1 MIITKRPIIGR
12 IVGML
17 IMQLFFLSTV
27 YAIAFAQS
35 AQNQSKNNSS
45 AVLISNN
52 PISALLSIVI
62 IIVLIIVF
70 IIIHIYDNKLKMVR
84 SIKDAQIESKTKKIP
99 IGVLKYITIRI
110 TNNQTTSTLQ
120 NYQQM
125 LKLDMSYYKKYINKD
140 MGNMLFFDS
149 DGKIIKS
156 WLESYSKK
164 DLSNMVFWVFIN
176 SQINASSYL
185 DINLGF
191 LAMDSKNDDN
201 YGIAPNIT
209 EKYGSMDNG
218 SSIFDEY
225 WNFGLNYLQSEW
237 LNSSKCDYVLNKG
250 LKINGGSVYTNEC
263 MYNPSN
269 YILEASVRFSY
280 MHDVAAS
287 GISISGS
294 RHMGDAN
301 AITRPAVMLLCNSLS
316 KKYADLT
323 VLASNGAEDGKS
335 FNIQN
340 EHNMYKI
347 NYDKDYIFGISA
359 TQEQLFE
366 YINYDMRSSVY
377 AVMGGTYYIILG
389 DPSAIES
396 RDNPILPISFN
407 WIRIRK
413 FLPNNEMPK
422 TEIIV

>member
-1 MIITKRPIIGR
+1 MITIKRPIIGR

-17 IMQLFFLSTV
+17 ILQLLFLSSI
-27 YAIAFAQS
+27 YALAFSQS
-35 AQNQSKNNSS
+35 TQNQSKNNSS
-45 AVLISNN
+45 AALISNN
-52 PISALLSIVI
+52 PISALLSVVI
-62 IIVLIIVF
+62 IVVLVIVF
-70 IIIHIYDNKLKMVR
+70 VVISIYDNKSKMVR

-99 IGVLKYITIRI
+99 VGVLKYIQIRI

-140 MGNMLFFDS
+140 VNNLLFFDS
-149 DGKIIKS
+149 DGNVLKS

-164 DLSNMVFWVFIN
+164 DLKNMVFWIFIN
-176 SQINASSYL
+176 NQINASSSL
-185 DINLGF
+185 NINLGF
-191 LAMDSKNDDN
+191 LAIDSKSDN
-201 YGIAPNIT
+201 SYGVAPNLT
-209 EKYGSMDNG
+209 EKYGRMDNG

-225 WNFGLNYLQSEW
+225 WNFELNYLQSEW
-237 LNSSKCDYVLNKG
+237 LNSPKCNYALNKG
-250 LKINGGSVYTNEC
+250 LTIKGGSVYTNEC

-269 YILEASVRFSY
+269 YVLEASVRFSY
-280 MHDVAAS
+280 IKDTASS

-294 RHMGDAN
+294 RHMGDTK
-301 AITRPAVMLLCNSLS
+301 AITRPVVMMLCNPLS
-316 KKYADLT
+316 KKHANLM

-347 NYDKDYIFGISA
+347 NYDNDYIIGISA

-396 RDNPILPISFN
+396 KDNPILPISIN
-407 WIRIRK
+407 WVRARK

-422 TEIIV
+422 TEIIL

>member
-1 MIITKRPIIGR
+1 MIIIKRPIIGR
-12 IVGML
+12 IVGVL
-17 IMQLFFLSTV
+17 IIQLLFLSSIYV
-27 YAIAFAQS
+27 VAFAQS

-45 AVLISNN
+45 AALISNN

-62 IIVLIIVF
+62 IIVLIIIF
-70 IIIHIYDNKLKMVR
+70 IIMHIYDNKLKMAR

-125 LKLDMSYYKKYINKD
+125 LKLDLSYYKKYINKNID
-140 MGNMLFFDS
+140 NMLFFDS
-149 DGKIIKS
+149 EGKALKS

-164 DLSNMVFWVFIN
+164 DFSNMVFWVFIN
-176 SQINASSYL
+176 SQINASSYF
-185 DINLGF
+185 DINLAF
-191 LAMDSKNDDN
+191 LAMDSKSDNN
-201 YGIAPNIT
+201 YGIAPNMT

-225 WNFGLNYLQSEW
+225 WNFELNYLQSEW
-237 LNSSKCDYVLNKG
+237 LNSSKCDYSLNKG
-250 LKINGGSVYTNEC
+250 LKINNGSVYTNEC

-269 YILEASVRFSY
+269 YVLEASVRFSY
-280 MHDVAAS
+280 INDVASS
-287 GISISGS
+287 GISISES
-294 RHMGDAN
+294 RHMGA
-301 AITRPAVMLLCNSLS
+301 AKEITRPAVMLLCNSLS
-316 KKYADLT
+316 KKYAGLT
-323 VLASNGAEDGKS
+323 VLASNGAEGGKS

-347 NYDKDYIFGISA
+347 SYDKDYIFGISA

-366 YINYDMRSSVY
+366 YINYDTRSSVY
-377 AVMGGTYYIILG
+377 AVMSGTYYIILG

-396 RDNPILPISFN
+396 KDTPILPVSFN
-407 WIRIRK
+407 WVRARK

-422 TEIIV
+422 AEIMV